1 VTNERRIIRPPR
13 VALWVV
19 DLFASSTHA
28 EPLLGDLH
36 EEFAGLVATSG
47 VAAARRW
54 FWRQTV
60 KTIRHLFGA
69 AFRSAPWSIV
79 GGVLLGLLLR
89 RVGLSNPGS
98 VVGVILRMQ
107 QSYSNLH
114 YDFYVWLI
122 TWGIEIVGVIQS
134 VLVRKA
140 SLSASLQCR
149 QILHVRRLAGPQLEC
164 LPPSRASN
172 PASRKRSCTKQAR
185 RLGTAEG
192 PFPEP
197 ALGLAQSQ
205 TSTTTKSTTG
215 AIRFVP
221 NFVHFEFS

>member
-54 FWRQTV
+54 FWRQT

-98 VVGVILRMQ
+98 VVEVILRMQ
-107 QSYSNLH
+107 QPYSNLH
-114 YDFYVWLI
+114 YDLYV
-122 TWGIEIVGVIQS
+122 
-134 VLVRKA
+134 A
-140 SLSASLQCR
+140 D
-149 QILHVRRLAGPQLEC
+149 H
-164 LPPSRASN
+164 
-172 PASRKRSCTKQAR
+172 
-185 RLGTAEG
+185 LGY
-192 PFPEP
+192 
-197 ALGLAQSQ
+197 
-205 TSTTTKSTTG
+205 
-215 AIRFVP
+215 
-221 NFVHFEFS
+221 

>member
-54 FWRQTV
+54 FWRQT

-98 VVGVILRMQ
+98 VVEVILRMQ
-107 QSYSNLH
+107 QPYSNLH

-122 TWGIEIVGVIQS
+122 TWSIEIVGVIQS
-134 VLVRKA
+134 VLVGCAVAAVAKGREIVATIAMVAVSAVLVALSFCLLLRQLPPNLPVPWPVLALNLEGWIAICLGGVLVRKFRTLSA
-140 SLSASLQCR
+140 NRHSTSSLSA
-149 QILHVRRLAGPQLEC
+149 
-164 LPPSRASN
+164 
-172 PASRKRSCTKQAR
+172 
-185 RLGTAEG
+185 
-192 PFPEP
+192 
-197 ALGLAQSQ
+197 
-205 TSTTTKSTTG
+205 
-215 AIRFVP
+215 
-221 NFVHFEFS
+221 

>member
-98 VVGVILRMQ
+98 VVDVILRMQ
-107 QSYSNLH
+107 QPYSNLH

-122 TWGIEIVGVIQS
+122 TWGMEVVGVIQS
-134 VLVRKA
+134 LLVGCAVAAVAKGREIVATIAMVAVSAVLVALSFCLQLRQLPPNLPVPWPLLALNLEGWIATCLGGVLVRKFRA
-140 SLSASLQCR
+140 LSANRHSTSSLSA
-149 QILHVRRLAGPQLEC
+149 
-164 LPPSRASN
+164 
-172 PASRKRSCTKQAR
+172 
-185 RLGTAEG
+185 
-192 PFPEP
+192 
-197 ALGLAQSQ
+197 
-205 TSTTTKSTTG
+205 
-215 AIRFVP
+215 
-221 NFVHFEFS
+221 